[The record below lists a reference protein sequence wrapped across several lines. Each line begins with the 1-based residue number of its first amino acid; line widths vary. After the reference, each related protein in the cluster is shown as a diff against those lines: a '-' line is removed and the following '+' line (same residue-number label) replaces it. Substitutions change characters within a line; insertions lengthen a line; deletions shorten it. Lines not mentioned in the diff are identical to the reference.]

1 MSGSKIT
8 GFQDK
13 RARPR
18 IRPRRTPLDWTLD
31 IATLDLL
38 IAAIA
43 YTAWHYP
50 SLPLT
55 IGTRFNASGQ
65 ATQTGGRWTIFI
77 MPALAALVCIIL
89 WLLRQ
94 FPWVANTLVVINE
107 RNAVRQYQL
116 MTRLL
121 GWISLSIAGSFAL
134 ITYQHIQQAQGNPA
148 GIGSFWVALMLVQP
162 IVIVWYLIKSFQ
174 EA

>member
-1 MSGSKIT
+1 MSGSKSKL
-8 GFQDK
+8 FQDK

-18 IRPRRTPLDWTLD
+18 IRPRQTPLDWTLD

-38 IAAIA
+38 IATGA
-43 YTAWHYP
+43 YAAWHYP

-65 ATQTGGRWTIFI
+65 ATQTGGRWTILI
-77 MPALAALVCIIL
+77 MPALAVLVCIIL

-94 FPWVANTLVVINE
+94 FPWIANTLVVITE

-116 MTRLL
+116 INRLL
-121 GWISLSIAGSFAL
+121 GWIGLSIAGSFAL
-134 ITYQHIQQAQGNPA
+134 ITYQQIQQAQGNPG
-148 GIGSFWVALMLVQP
+148 GIGTFWLALMLVQP

>member
-43 YTAWHYP
+43 NAAWHYP

-77 MPALAALVCIIL
+77 MPALAVLVCIIF

-94 FPWVANTLVVINE
+94 FPWIANTLVVINE
-107 RNAVRQYQL
+107 RNALRQYQL
-116 MTRLL
+116 INRLL
-121 GWISLSIAGSFAL
+121 GWIGVSIAGSFAL
-134 ITYQHIQQAQGNPA
+134 ITYQQIQQAQGNP
-148 GIGSFWVALMLVQP
+148 GGLGSFWLVLMLGLP
-162 IVIVWYLIKSFQ
+162 IAIVWYLIKSFQ